1 MGMKYYKKSLFIAFS
16 LASFFSHAQEPVQVE
31 VFYRSSMH
39 NAPNDRLPGAQIT
52 LWNLDEPKLVKRH
65 KPTITGTE
73 QDVRA
78 KVSDWLASDQGE
90 AHIAAARESYRGFGQ
105 AMRYRI
111 KKVPAIVLDGRQVV
125 YGTTNVRKAL
135 LIYRGRNE

>member
-1 MGMKYYKKSLFIAFS
+1 MGIKSFTTALPLVLSLFSIVS
-16 LASFFSHAQEPVQVE
+16 QAQESVQVE
-31 VFYRSSMH
+31 VFYRSTMH
-39 NAPNDRLPGAQIT
+39 SAPSSRLAGAKIT

-65 KPTITGTE
+65 KPNITGTE
-73 QDVRA
+73 KDVRA
-78 KVSDWLASDQGE
+78 QVSDWLASDQGK

-111 KKVPAIVLDGRQVV
+111 EKVPAIVLNGRQVV

-135 LIYRGRNE
+135 MIYRGNHD

>member
-1 MGMKYYKKSLFIAFS
+1 MGMKRFTTTLLLVLSLVSIV
-16 LASFFSHAQEPVQVE
+16 SHAQESVQVE

-39 NAPNDRLPGAQIT
+39 SAPGGRLPGAQIT

-78 KVSDWLASDQGE
+78 KVSDWLSSDQGK
-90 AHIAAARESYRGFGQ
+90 AHITAARESYRGFGQ
-105 AMRYRI
+105 AKRYRI
-111 KKVPAIVLDGRQVV
+111 KKVPAIVLDGKQVV

-135 LIYRGRNE
+135 MIYRGNHD

>member
-1 MGMKYYKKSLFIAFS
+1 MGMKCTTCALLTVVSLVPIVIQ
-16 LASFFSHAQEPVQVE
+16 AQESVQVE
-31 VFYRSSMH
+31 VFYRSTMH
-39 NAPNDRLPGAQIT
+39 SAPNSRLPGAQIT

-73 QDVRA
+73 RDVRA
-78 KVSDWLASDQGE
+78 KVSDWLSSDQGK
-90 AHIAAARESYRGFGQ
+90 AHIAAARDSYRGFGQ

-111 KKVPAIVLDGRQVV
+111 KKVPAIVLDGEQVV

-135 LIYRGRNE
+135 MIYRGNHD

>member
-1 MGMKYYKKSLFIAFS
+1 MGMKHYKNALFIALS
-16 LASFFSHAQEPVQVE
+16 LASIFSHAQEPVQVE

-39 NAPNDRLPGAQIT
+39 GAPSDRLPGAQIT
-52 LWNLDEPKLVKRH
+52 LWNLDEPKLIKRH
-65 KPTITGTE
+65 KPTMTGTE
-73 QDVRA
+73 QEVRA
-78 KVSDWLASDQGE
+78 KVSDWLSSDQGK

-135 LIYRGRNE
+135 MIYRGNHD

>member
-1 MGMKYYKKSLFIAFS
+1 MRMTHYKSALFIALSLVSIFS
-16 LASFFSHAQEPVQVE
+16 RAQESVQVE

-39 NAPNDRLPGAQIT
+39 SVPNTRLPGAQIT
-52 LWNLDEPKLVKRH
+52 LWNLDEPKLIKRH

-73 QDVRA
+73 KNVRA
-78 KVSDWLASDQGE
+78 RVSDWLSSDQGK

-111 KKVPAIVLDGRQVV
+111 KKVPAIVLDGKQVV
-125 YGTTNVRKAL
+125 YGTTNVSKAL
-135 LIYRGRNE
+135 MIYRGNHD

>member
-1 MGMKYYKKSLFIAFS
+1 MGVTISRVVMMVVFTLNTCSAI
-16 LASFFSHAQEPVQVE
+16 AQETVLVE

-39 NAPNDRLPGAQIT
+39 SEPQSRVPGADIT
-52 LWNLDEPKLVKRH
+52 PWNLDKPKLIKRQ
-65 KPTITGTE
+65 KPSITGTE
-73 QDVRA
+73 RDVRE
-78 KVSDWLASDQGE
+78 KVSDWLASTKGK
-90 AHIAAARESYRGFGQ
+90 AHLAAARESYRGFGQ

-135 LIYRGRNE
+135 MIYRGKQ